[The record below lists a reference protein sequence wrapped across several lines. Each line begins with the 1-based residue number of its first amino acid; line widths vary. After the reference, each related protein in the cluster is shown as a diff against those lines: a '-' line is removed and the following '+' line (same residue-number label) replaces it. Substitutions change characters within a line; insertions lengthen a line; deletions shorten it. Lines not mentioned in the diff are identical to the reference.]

1 MSGAS
6 LIRARLARG
15 TIRLMDTADRM
26 HPDRAR
32 AVYTRRGIA
41 RYLPTLLI
49 LGLAVYVLLPQLTNL
64 TDSIAVIE
72 RLQVWALALA
82 VVAQTLSYWGS
93 GYLLRALASLAE
105 DRLTVLRGAL
115 ITLAAGSMGLVAGGL
130 VGSAAAT
137 YRWSRAAGLGTESAL
152 FAGWLPTVFNSAAL
166 VLLAV
171 LGIAQLLG
179 MRELSGLQVAGFGA
193 MLMLLLIVAG
203 SAWWALRHRA
213 RATASMMRAARWW
226 CRVRRRTFDASAMA
240 AEAEQLIEAVDAL
253 RGRGWRGPA
262 AGALSNMVFDA
273 LTLYFLFAAAGHPIG
288 IGVLLAGYG
297 LPLLLGRLSFFL
309 PGGVGV
315 VEATMTAL
323 YRGLGV
329 SVAITVLVI
338 LAYRTLSFWIPT
350 LLGFPIALYLDAA
363 AVPPGETRVDPRR
376 RRRRASGGARRGI
389 RSTPDIPGPP
399 NSIE

>member
-1 MSGAS
+1 
-6 LIRARLARG
+6 
-15 TIRLMDTADRM
+15 M

-32 AVYTRRGIA
+32 AVHTRRGIA

-49 LGLAVYVLLPQLTNL
+49 LGLAVYVLLPRLTNL
-64 TDSIAVIE
+64 TDSVAVIE
-72 RLQVWALALA
+72 RLRAWALALA
-82 VVAQTLSYWGS
+82 VVAQVLSYCGS
-93 GYLLRALASLAE
+93 GYLIRALAGLAG

-115 ITLAAGSMGLVAGGL
+115 ITLAASSMGVVAGGL

-152 FAGWLPTVFNSAAL
+152 LAGWLPTVFNSAAL
-166 VLLAV
+166 MLLAV
-171 LGIAQLLG
+171 LGLAQLLAMG
-179 MRELSGLQVAGFGA
+179 ELTGFQAAGFGA
-193 MLMLLLIVAG
+193 MLTLLLIVAG

-226 CRVRRRTFDASAMA
+226 CRVRRRTFDAAA
-240 AEAEQLIEAVDAL
+240 TGAEAEQLIEALDAL
-253 RGRGWRGPA
+253 RGRGWRAPA
-262 AGALSNMVFDA
+262 AGALSNIGFDA
-273 LTLYFLFAAAGHPIG
+273 LTLYFLFAAAEHPIG

-315 VEATMTAL
+315 VEATMTVL

-329 SVAITVLVI
+329 PAAVTVLVI
-338 LAYRTLSFWIPT
+338 LAYRALSFWIPT

-363 AVPPGETRVDPRR
+363 AVSPGKARVDPTSG
-376 RRRRASGGARRGI
+376 RRRASGDARRGV

-399 NSIE
+399 SGIN